1 MRMIQG
7 LLSLSRKYDSRAI
20 EVACDKA
27 WRARGFRYRIVKS
40 LLERQ
45 SDTQQTFEFI
55 DAHPVIRPMEEYG
68 EFLSRVI
75 QGG

>member
-1 MRMIQG
+1 MRILQG
-7 LLSLSRKYDSRAI
+7 LLSLCRKYDSASI

-27 WRARGFRYRIVKS
+27 WRSRGFRYRIVKS

-45 SDTQQTFEFI
+45 SATQQTMEFM
-55 DAHPVIRPMEEYG
+55 DAHPVIRPMAEYG
-68 EFLSRVI
+68 EFVKTSI